1 MCSLKGRNY
10 SMSKTD
16 RRIIRTKNEIKQ
28 AFFSL
33 LSEKNFEAITVRDIT
48 ELANINRGTFYLH
61 YVDKYNLLE
70 QYENEIFEK
79 FNAILDATSNLDL
92 DINQF
97 KQERLPVMIQILQV
111 FYEEADFLKLILGP
125 NGDPYFHEK
134 MRQFFVRYFN
144 AYLGNRTDKSKWRFP
159 IELTLAYN
167 SNAILGVITYW
178 LQHDTQQS
186 PEEIATMLI
195 ETILKGPFEAS
206 GLRSIFEKDS
216 EYGR

>member
-1 MCSLKGRNY
+1 
-10 SMSKTD
+10 MSKTD

-79 FNAILDATSNLDL
+79 FNAILDATTNLDL

-97 KQERLPVMIQILQV
+97 KQERLPVMVQILQV

-125 NGDPYFHEK
+125 NGDPYFYEK

-178 LQHDTQQS
+178 LQHDMQQS

-195 ETILKGPFEAS
+195 ETILKGTFEAS

-216 EYGR
+216 E

>member
-1 MCSLKGRNY
+1 
-10 SMSKTD
+10 MSKTD

-28 AFFSL
+28 AFFFL

-48 ELANINRGTFYLH
+48 ERANINRGTFYLH

-79 FNAILDATSNLDL
+79 FNVILDETTKLELDV
-92 DINQF
+92 NQF
-97 KQERLPVMIQILQV
+97 LDERLPVMIRILHV

-125 NGDPYFHEK
+125 NGDPFFHEK

-144 AYLGNRTDKSKWRFP
+144 TFLVNRIDKSKWRFP
-159 IELTLAYN
+159 IELILAYN

-186 PEEIATMLI
+186 PDEIATMLM
-195 ETILKGPFEAS
+195 ETMLKGTFEAS
-206 GLRSIFEKDS
+206 GLRSIIEKDN
-216 EYGR
+216 E

>member
-1 MCSLKGRNY
+1 
-10 SMSKTD
+10 MSKTD

-48 ELANINRGTFYLH
+48 DRANINRGTFYLH

-79 FNAILDATSNLDL
+79 FNVILDETTNLEL
-92 DINQF
+92 DVNQF
-97 KQERLPVMIQILQV
+97 LDERLPVMIRILHV

-125 NGDPYFHEK
+125 NGDPFFHEK

-144 AYLGNRTDKSKWRFP
+144 TFLVNRIDKSKWRFP
-159 IELTLAYN
+159 IELILAYN

-178 LQHDTQQS
+178 LQHDTQQL
-186 PEEIATMLI
+186 PEEIATMLM
-195 ETILKGPFEAS
+195 ETMLKGTFEAS

-216 EYGR
+216 E

>member
-1 MCSLKGRNY
+1 
-10 SMSKTD
+10 MSKTD

-79 FNAILDATSNLDL
+79 FNAILDATTNLDL

-144 AYLGNRTDKSKWRFP
+144 AYLGNRTDKSKWKFP

-178 LQHDTQQS
+178 LQHEMQQS

-195 ETILKGPFEAS
+195 ETILKGTFEAS

-216 EYGR
+216 E

>member
-1 MCSLKGRNY
+1 
-10 SMSKTD
+10 MSKTD

-28 AFFSL
+28 AFFFL

-48 ELANINRGTFYLH
+48 DRANINRGTFYLH

-79 FNAILDATSNLDL
+79 FNAILDETTNLEL
-92 DINQF
+92 NVNQF
-97 KQERLPVMIQILQV
+97 KHERLPVMIQILEV
-111 FYEEADFLKLILGP
+111 FYEEANFLKLILGP
-125 NGDPYFHEK
+125 NGDPFFYEK

-144 AYLGNRTDKSKWRFP
+144 AYLGNRTDKSKWNFP

-178 LQHDTQQS
+178 LQHGTQQS

-195 ETILKGPFEAS
+195 ETILKGTFEAS
-206 GLRSIFEKDS
+206 GLRSIIEKDN
-216 EYGR
+216 E

>member
-1 MCSLKGRNY
+1 
-10 SMSKTD
+10 MSKTD
-16 RRIIRTKNEIKQ
+16 RRIIRTKNEIKH

-48 ELANINRGTFYLH
+48 ERANINRGTFYLH

-79 FNAILDATSNLDL
+79 FNAILDETTILVI

-97 KQERLPVMIQILQV
+97 KQERLPVMTQILHV
-111 FYEEADFLKLILGP
+111 FYEEADSLKLILGP
-125 NGDPYFHEK
+125 NGDPFFYEK

-144 AYLGNRTDKSKWRFP
+144 AYLGNRTDKSKWKFP

-186 PEEIATMLI
+186 PEEVATMLI
-195 ETILKGPFEAS
+195 ETILKGTLEAS
-206 GLRSIFEKDS
+206 GMRSIIEKES
-216 EYGR
+216 ELGDKEVP

>member
-1 MCSLKGRNY
+1 MCSLKGRNDY
-10 SMSKTD
+10 MSKTD

-79 FNAILDATSNLDL
+79 FNAILDATTNLDL

-111 FYEEADFLKLILGP
+111 FYKEADFLRLILGP

-216 EYGR
+216 E

>member
-1 MCSLKGRNY
+1 M
-10 SMSKTD
+10 
-16 RRIIRTKNEIKQ
+16 
-28 AFFSL
+28 
-33 LSEKNFEAITVRDIT
+33 
-48 ELANINRGTFYLH
+48 
-61 YVDKYNLLE
+61 
-70 QYENEIFEK
+70 
-79 FNAILDATSNLDL
+79 
-92 DINQF
+92 
-97 KQERLPVMIQILQV
+97 PVIIQILQV
-111 FYEEADFLKLILGP
+111 FYEEADFLRLILGP
-125 NGDPYFHEK
+125 NGDPYFYEK

-159 IELTLAYN
+159 FELTLAYN

-216 EYGR
+216 E

>member
-1 MCSLKGRNY
+1 
-10 SMSKTD
+10 MSKTD

-48 ELANINRGTFYLH
+48 ERANINRGTFYLH

-79 FNAILDATSNLDL
+79 FNVILDETTNLEL
-92 DINQF
+92 DVNQF
-97 KQERLPVMIQILQV
+97 LDERLPVMIRILHV
-111 FYEEADFLKLILGP
+111 FYEEADFLKLILSP
-125 NGDPYFHEK
+125 NGDPFFHEK

-144 AYLGNRTDKSKWRFP
+144 TFLVNRIDKSKWRFP
-159 IELTLAYN
+159 IELILAYN

-178 LQHDTQQS
+178 LQRDTQQS
-186 PEEIATMLI
+186 PEEIATMLM
-195 ETILKGPFEAS
+195 ETMLKGTFEAS
-206 GLRSIFEKDS
+206 GLRSIIEKDS
-216 EYGR
+216 E

>member
-1 MCSLKGRNY
+1 
-10 SMSKTD
+10 MSKTD
-16 RRIIRTKNEIKQ
+16 RRIIRTKSEIKQ

-48 ELANINRGTFYLH
+48 ERANINRGTFYLH

-79 FNAILDATSNLDL
+79 FNAILDETTILVI

-97 KQERLPVMIQILQV
+97 KQERLPVMTQILHV
-111 FYEEADFLKLILGP
+111 FYEEADSLKLILGP
-125 NGDPYFHEK
+125 NGDPFFYEK

-144 AYLGNRTDKSKWRFP
+144 AYLGNRTDKSKWKFP

-186 PEEIATMLI
+186 PEEVATMLI
-195 ETILKGPFEAS
+195 ETILKGTLEAS
-206 GLRSIFEKDS
+206 GMRSIIEKES
-216 EYGR
+216 ELGR

>member
-1 MCSLKGRNY
+1 
-10 SMSKTD
+10 MSKTD

-48 ELANINRGTFYLH
+48 ERANINRGTFYLH

-79 FNAILDATSNLDL
+79 FNAILDETTILVI

-97 KQERLPVMIQILQV
+97 KQERLPVMTQILHV
-111 FYEEADFLKLILGP
+111 FYEEANSLKLILGP
-125 NGDPYFHEK
+125 NGDPFFYEK

-144 AYLGNRTDKSKWRFP
+144 AYLGNRTDKSKWKFP

-186 PEEIATMLI
+186 PEEVATMLI
-195 ETILKGPFEAS
+195 ETILKGTLEAS
-206 GLRSIFEKDS
+206 GMRSIIEKES
-216 EYGR
+216 ELGDKEVP

>member
-1 MCSLKGRNY
+1 MT
-10 SMSKTD
+10 KTD

-33 LSEKNFEAITVRDIT
+33 LSEKNFEAITVRNIT
-48 ELANINRGTFYLH
+48 ERANINRGTFYLH

-79 FNAILDATSNLDL
+79 FNAILDETTILVI

-97 KQERLPVMIQILQV
+97 KQERLPVMTQILHV
-111 FYEEADFLKLILGP
+111 FYEEADSLKLILGP
-125 NGDPYFHEK
+125 NGDPFYYEK

-144 AYLGNRTDKSKWRFP
+144 AYLGNLTDKSKWKFP

-178 LQHDTQQS
+178 LQHDIQQS
-186 PEEIATMLI
+186 PEEVATMLI
-195 ETILKGPFEAS
+195 ETILKGTLEAS
-206 GLRSIFEKDS
+206 GMRSIIEKES
-216 EYGR
+216 ELGR

>member
-1 MCSLKGRNY
+1 MTKI
-10 SMSKTD
+10 D

-48 ELANINRGTFYLH
+48 ERANINRGTFYLH

-79 FNAILDATSNLDL
+79 FNVILDEGAQLDL
-92 DINQF
+92 NITQF
-97 KQERLPVMIQILQV
+97 KHQRLPIMIQILQV

-125 NGDPYFHEK
+125 HGDPFFHEK

-144 AYLGNRTDKSKWRFP
+144 TYLINRIDKSKLRFP

-167 SNAILGVITYW
+167 SNALLGVIMYW
-178 LQHDTQQS
+178 LQHDMQQS
-186 PEEIATMLI
+186 PEEIATMLV
-195 ETILKGPFEAS
+195 ETMINGPFEAS
-206 GLRSIFEKDS
+206 GLRSIIEKES
-216 EYGR
+216 E

>member
-1 MCSLKGRNY
+1 MCSLKERNDP
-10 SMSKTD
+10 MSKTD

-48 ELANINRGTFYLH
+48 EVANINRGTFYLH

-79 FNAILDATSNLDL
+79 FNAILDETTNLDL
-92 DINQF
+92 DVNQF

-144 AYLGNRTDKSKWRFP
+144 AYLGDRTDKSKWRFP
-159 IELTLAYN
+159 IEITLAYN

-195 ETILKGPFEAS
+195 ETILKGTFEAS
-206 GLRSIFEKDS
+206 GIRSIFEKDS
-216 EYGR
+216 ER

>member
-1 MCSLKGRNY
+1 
-10 SMSKTD
+10 MSKTD

-79 FNAILDATSNLDL
+79 FNAILDATTNLDL

-97 KQERLPVMIQILQV
+97 KQERLPVMVQILQV

-178 LQHDTQQS
+178 LQHDMQQS

-195 ETILKGPFEAS
+195 ETILKGTFEAS

-216 EYGR
+216 E

>member
-1 MCSLKGRNY
+1 
-10 SMSKTD
+10 MSKTD

-79 FNAILDATSNLDL
+79 FNAILDATTNLDL

-97 KQERLPVMIQILQV
+97 KQERLPVMVRILQV

-195 ETILKGPFEAS
+195 ETILKGTFEAS

-216 EYGR
+216 E